1 MVEQEISGF
10 MRVPF
15 GREPEC
21 SMPRKAGTYRFGN
34 CWYTPGSFRK
44 SERGTYETDGLDNAD
59 SHGIVIQNANFV
71 KDYLVILELGVDKAT
86 FEGCRL

>member
-44 SERGTYETDGLDNAD
+44 SGKQRSCGIRNLEEGTEKRMQGGND
-59 SHGIVIQNANFV
+59 V
-71 KDYLVILELGVDKAT
+71 
-86 FEGCRL
+86 RR